1 MGICGR
7 RLDAR
12 PITYTQDINQYRM
25 TSMRRILFL
34 AGVLVSFFIAGCT
47 DSPTSSS
54 NQFSSIE
61 QRAHELVNQYRAS
74 RGLAPLTFSETI
86 ASQARGHSREMS
98 GGNLNHD
105 GFQNRVDAINVSIP
119 LSSAGENVALNSG
132 FADPAQE
139 AVTGWINSPPHR
151 TNMEG
156 DFDLTGIGVDK
167 KSDGTFY
174 FTQVFIKRR

>member
-1 MGICGR
+1 
-7 RLDAR
+7 
-12 PITYTQDINQYRM
+12 
-25 TSMRRILFL
+25 MRRELIVL
-34 AGVLVSFFIAGCT
+34 GVLVSLVVAGCT
-47 DSPTSSS
+47 DSPSSS
-54 NQFSSIE
+54 GNPFSSIE
-61 QRAHELVNQYRAS
+61 QRAHDLVNQYRAS
-74 RGLAPLTFSETI
+74 KGLPALAFSETI
-86 ASQARGHSREMS
+86 ASKARVHSQEMS

-105 GFQNRVDAINVSIP
+105 GFQDRVDAINTTIP

-156 DFDLTGIGVDK
+156 DFDMTGIGVDR

-174 FTQVFIKRR
+174 FTQVFIKKR